1 MRKDAE
7 RNHAAV
13 LAAAA
18 RLITERGLD
27 FAMDEVAAE
36 AGVGKGTVFRRFGDR
51 EGLVRAVAERGAER
65 WLAQSRD
72 LVAADHLPAGE
83 RVVTFLGTLFDH
95 VMASLPL
102 VVALERESARDTSCD
117 GNYLATHARLASLI
131 TQVRPGADAVF
142 TAHALLAQLR
152 GDVLHH
158 LVHRCG
164 LGVER
169 VRSGVIAVARGALA
183 GDLEP
188 DRRSATMPG
197 L

>member
-27 FAMDEVAAE
+27 FAMDEVAVE

-65 WLAQSRD
+65 WLEQSRA

-83 RVVTFLGTLFDH
+83 RVITFVATLFDH

-102 VVALERESARDTSCD
+102 VVALERESAHDTSCD
-117 GNYLATHARLASLI
+117 GAYLTTHARLAALI
-131 TQVRPGADAVF
+131 TQVRPGADVELA
-142 TAHALLAQLR
+142 AHALLAQLR

-164 LGVER
+164 LGVDR
-169 VRSGVIAVARGALA
+169 VRSGVIAVARAALV

-188 DRRSATMPG
+188 AGRGATMPG